1 MARGVSA
8 SAPSCTTEV
17 VAAADE
23 GREVDGDVDADLLD
37 VVAPAAAIA
46 RSILPFYFS
55 AFSSSVF
62 GIPQMRALAG
72 GTAR

>member
-23 GREVDGDVDADLLD
+23 GREVDGDVDADGLD
-37 VVAPAAAIA
+37 VVAAAAAAIA
-46 RSILPFYFS
+46 RSILPFSFS
-55 AFSSSVF
+55 AFS
-62 GIPQMRALAG
+62 RACLG
-72 GTAR
+72 YRRCVR